1 MRTLGGLIAAACLAL
16 LMTAASGC
24 GDEEEER
31 VEGDGYSYAVPDGW
45 RDVSDEAEDEPGLE
59 VAGIGPDTLV
69 IGEREDGFAS
79 NVNVILEAGLPAEMT
94 VPEYVD
100 ITINGLRDPAA
111 AGFPPELVE
120 TIESIRPTEI
130 TEPRDAALGDEEA
143 LAWDYNSTQGGRQ
156 LRIRQVAT
164 VVDETGYT
172 VTLTVLPQHREDGL
186 DALEQVTD
194 SWRFE

>member
-1 MRTLGGLIAAACLAL
+1 MRILGGLLATACLAL
-16 LMTAASGC
+16 GGC
-24 GDEEEER
+24 GGEDEDR

-59 VAGIGPDTLV
+59 IAGIGPDTLV
-69 IGEREDGFAS
+69 IAEREDGFAS
-79 NVNVILEAGLPAEMT
+79 NVNVILEPDLSGELTAHEYADITLAGLRNPK
-94 VPEYVD
+94 
-100 ITINGLRDPAA
+100 A

-130 TEPRDAALGDEEA
+130 TKPRDAALGDEEA
-143 LAWDYNSTQGGRQ
+143 LAWDYTSTQGGRE

-164 VVDETGYT
+164 VADETGYT

>member
-1 MRTLGGLIAAACLAL
+1 MRTLGGLLAAACLAL
-16 LMTAASGC
+16 ASGC
-24 GDEEEER
+24 GDEEEDR
-31 VEGDGYSYAVPDGW
+31 VEGAGYSYAVPDGW

-69 IGEREDGFAS
+69 VGEREDGLAP
-79 NVNVILEAGLPAEMT
+79 NVNVIVEPGVPSGT
-94 VPEYVD
+94 TTPEYVD
-100 ITINGLRDPAA
+100 ITIRGLRDPAA
-111 AGFPPELVE
+111 AGFPPALVE
-120 TIESIRPTEI
+120 TIESIRPTGI

-143 LAWDYNSTQGGRQ
+143 LAWDYTSTQGGRQ

-164 VVDETGYT
+164 VVDDAGYT
-172 VTLTVLPQHREDGL
+172 VTLTTLPQRREDGL